1 MSRFKK
7 PDTVRAVMKTVLR
20 IISVLMLLT
29 GIVSLAAGG
38 INIGVIYEGLGGT
51 AVGSG
56 IAAALNAVVVVLLII
71 GGLTDLICGL
81 LGLRAAKRHGGSTA
95 AVVFGVIAVIPGGVS
110 LALDFSMQRLLG
122 IIIPALY
129 LICCIIMK
137 SGGRDAA

>member
-1 MSRFKK
+1 
-7 PDTVRAVMKTVLR
+7 MKTVLR

-38 INIGVIYEGLGGT
+38 INIGVIYEGFG
-51 AVGSG
+51 G
-56 IAAALNAVVVVLLII
+56 IAAALSAVVVVLLII

>member
-1 MSRFKK
+1 
-7 PDTVRAVMKTVLR
+7 MKTVLR

-38 INIGVIYEGLGGT
+38 INIGVIYEGFGGT
-51 AVGSG
+51 
-56 IAAALNAVVVVLLII
+56 AVVVVLLII

>member
-1 MSRFKK
+1 
-7 PDTVRAVMKTVLR
+7 MKTVLR

-38 INIGVIYEGLGGT
+38 INIGVIYEGFGGT
-51 AVGSG
+51 A
-56 IAAALNAVVVVLLII
+56 VVVLLII

>member
-20 IISVLMLLT
+20 IISVLMLLS

-51 AVGSG
+51 AVGNG
-56 IAAALNAVVVVLLII
+56 IAAALSAAVVVLLII